1 MKSLTEQFRRAL
13 KCGLIFSVRS
23 PRTFAVIREERGRAV
38 LEFEQL
44 DIHERHA
51 KQRTATPFARDDS
64 LRETQYAHGNRS
76 LGRLLLSAAS
86 ESSHTRTQAREVHE
100 LEAARASVK
109 DGGKPLPHSERSY
122 FEPLF
127 GQDFGGV
134 RLHAESS
141 AARSASH
148 GSRAY
153 ALGEAIVFAPG
164 HYTPGTSA
172 CRRLLAH
179 ELAHVVQQRQHG
191 GDASGDAERRADAA
205 AADV

>member
-13 KCGLIFSVRS
+13 KCGLMFSVMS
-23 PRTFAVIREERGRAV
+23 PRTSAVIRKERGRAV

-44 DIHERHA
+44 DTHNRRA
-51 KQRTATPFARDDS
+51 KQRTATPSARDDAHARDDS
-64 LRETQYAHGNRS
+64 LRETQHAHGNRS

-86 ESSHTRTQAREVHE
+86 ESARARTHAREAPE

-109 DGGKPLPHSERSY
+109 GGGKPLPHSERSY

-127 GQDFGGV
+127 GQDFDGV
-134 RLHAESS
+134 RLHAESG
-141 AARSASH
+141 AARPASH

-164 HYTPGTSA
+164 HYAPGTSA
-172 CRRLLAH
+172 GRRLLAH

-191 GDASGDAERRADAA
+191 ERKST
-205 AADV
+205 